1 MRATVCYSAVAGN
14 CCFIFHAHILRY
26 YTPIFGGITYFH
38 VGLYRRK
45 TGPITHVRWAKSWR
59 ETWSDHIGND
69 SGCDLCALKDGFV
82 GNNNM
87 QSGRC
92 YGRFGGANYP
102 KVKGKVS
109 PSRPQKRT
117 GGVDV
122 WLLGNTPA
130 TIAPGA
136 KRCGRFGKGK
146 FLFSFPC
153 FEPRILRLIAQSLY

>member
-1 MRATVCYSAVAGN
+1 
-14 CCFIFHAHILRY
+14 
-26 YTPIFGGITYFH
+26 
-38 VGLYRRK
+38 
-45 TGPITHVRWAKSWR
+45 
-59 ETWSDHIGND
+59 
-69 SGCDLCALKDGFV
+69 
-82 GNNNM
+82 M

>member
-1 MRATVCYSAVAGN
+1 
-14 CCFIFHAHILRY
+14 
-26 YTPIFGGITYFH
+26 
-38 VGLYRRK
+38 
-45 TGPITHVRWAKSWR
+45 VRWAKSWR